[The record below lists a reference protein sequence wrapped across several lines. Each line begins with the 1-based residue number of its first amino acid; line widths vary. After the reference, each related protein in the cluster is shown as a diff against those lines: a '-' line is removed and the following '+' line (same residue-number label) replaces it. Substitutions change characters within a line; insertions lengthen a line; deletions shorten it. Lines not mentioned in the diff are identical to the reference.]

1 MAEPYPVFAYELL
14 YTLVILENCDPL
26 TFVFQGVAEQ
36 SSATQ
41 KVIYF
46 TCSPTMTAR
55 MFLNLCPSWR
65 ERSMACREQ
74 VGFLSDRW

>member
-36 SSATQ
+36 SSATL
-41 KVIYF
+41 KEGN
-46 TCSPTMTAR
+46 R
-55 MFLNLCPSWR
+55 
-65 ERSMACREQ
+65 
-74 VGFLSDRW
+74 